1 MLRKIYRL
9 ILSVILVGVIQ
20 TNSSASIFDNIHNKL
35 DVSAFKK
42 KISKKDEDKYK
53 YIYAPSVVK
62 MGSIENFGYYIGYAK
77 KSKSKNF
84 KGKLYFYANYELNSK
99 NDKKKIESGKPLY
112 VCSFKSKVDKSSQ
125 NFIQETG
132 VVNIKC
138 GNILATYQG
147 NYIKNGSRNG
157 TSTVTLEKLDP
168 NYPFFFPKELKV
180 NFFPTLEN
188 LNEKKNNFLLSKIP
202 KNKESNKEIAKLK
215 KQLGDL
221 INLSKNT
228 NSLETKKNIA
238 ILEKDLKILESLS
251 ASSSV
256 KKTNL
261 LETDIAKQAKV
272 EPEDVTTSVEDI
284 FKKDTASSKKI
295 NSAEFSNLNFNDQY
309 LIAPGM
315 KVYYFY
321 IGPQKN
327 LLKRRMSFLSYKKV
341 TGKFKDNEEF
351 NNYYEDWGLVS
362 KENVKKIRLS
372 KKLYKKI
379 KSLDGGSSSPYTK
392 VEKAKKLLKKRL
404 SYYEKNKKFNLN
416 QLINEYVEHTNQLDK
431 KKLIAKYVDINTE
444 FLVAENEKIETKVST
459 QNIYTAMAYDWMT
472 NKSFQADSSISM
484 KDAEKKALNL
494 CKSNSCVINST
505 QKINENNK
513 EPVLLSKN
521 ETSQTKI
528 TKKKV
533 EIAKVEEIKPKQEE
547 FEPET
552 QVADSD
558 PPVIEIAEN
567 ITVYDTS
574 YEIKGSVKDKSDK
587 IFIEID
593 GQPVQVKDGKFYVK
607 RYSPID
613 EQIKII
619 AIDQWGNKS
628 KEKLVNIKINLE
640 ETLVVEKME
649 PLNPSNLT
657 GKTSDNKVALIIGIE
672 KYTESPDA
680 QYANLDA
687 QYFFDYARKGFGVNA
702 KNIKILVDEE
712 ATFVQTSKV
721 VTKWLKS
728 KIVKD
733 KSDLIVFFAGHGLSS
748 SNGEELFLL
757 SQDSDPDLL
766 DITALSR
773 TKFFDNILKLN
784 PKSVTMFLDTC
795 YSGVSRDEEMLL
807 ASAKPLMIV
816 AEEENK
822 LPDNFTIFTASKP
835 DQISS
840 GLKEAKHGIFS
851 YYLMKGLEGNA
862 DINKD
867 LKITNG
873 ELLAYMDQHV
883 SEKALDLGR
892 TQNPLLFGNAEKVLM
907 NLN

>member
-1 MLRKIYRL
+1 MLRKICHL
-9 ILSVILVGVIQ
+9 ILSVILAVVIQ
-20 TNSSASIFDNIHNKL
+20 SNSSASIFDNIHNKL

-221 INLSKNT
+221 INLSKDT

-251 ASSSV
+251 ASGSV

-261 LETDIAKQAKV
+261 LETEIAKQAKV

-315 KVYYFY
+315 TAYYFY

-341 TGKFKDNEEF
+341 TGKFKDSEEF
-351 NNYYEDWGLVS
+351 NNYYEDWRLVS
-362 KENVKKIRLS
+362 KENFKKIRLS

-379 KSLDGGSSSPYTK
+379 KSLDGGHGSGYAK
-392 VEKAKKLLKKRL
+392 VDKARKLLKRRL

-431 KKLIAKYVDINTE
+431 KKLIAKYVDINNN

-472 NKSFQADSSISM
+472 NKSFQADSSINM

-494 CKSNSCVINST
+494 CKSNSCVINSK

-547 FEPET
+547 FKPET

-657 GKTSDNKVALIIGIE
+657 GKTSENKVALIIGIE

-807 ASAKPLMIV
+807 ASARPLRIV
-816 AEEENK
+816 AEEQSQIPN
-822 LPDNFTIFTASKP
+822 NFTIFSASELN
-835 DQISS
+835 QISS

-851 YYLMKGLEGNA
+851 YYLMKGLEGKA
-862 DINKD
+862 DINNDKS
-867 LKITNG
+867 ITNG
-873 ELLAYMDQHV
+873 ELLAYMDENV
-883 SEKALDLGR
+883 SQKAAELGR
-892 TQNPLLFGNAEKVLM
+892 EQNPSLSGDPDKVLISY
-907 NLN
+907 

>member
-1 MLRKIYRL
+1 MLRKTYYL
-9 ILSVILVGVIQ
+9 ILLVILVGFIQ

-84 KGKLYFYANYELNSK
+84 KGKLYFYANYELN
-99 NDKKKIESGKPLY
+99 NKKKIESSKPLY
-112 VCSFKSKVDKSSQ
+112 ECSFKSKVDKSSQ
-125 NFIQETG
+125 VYIQETG

-138 GNILATYQG
+138 GNTLAIYQG
-147 NYIKNGSRNG
+147 DYIKNGSRNG

-202 KNKESNKEIAKLK
+202 KNNKSNNEIVKLRE
-215 KQLGDL
+215 QLENL
-221 INLSKNT
+221 INSSKDT
-228 NSLETKKNIA
+228 NSLEIKKNIA

-251 ASSSV
+251 ESSSV
-256 KKTNL
+256 KQTNL
-261 LETDIAKQAKV
+261 LETDTAKKAKV
-272 EPEDVTTSVEDI
+272 ETGDVITSVEDI

-295 NSAEFSNLNFNDQY
+295 KSAEFSNLNFNDQY

-315 KVYYFY
+315 TAYYFY
-321 IGPQKN
+321 IGSQSP
-327 LLKRRMSFLSYKKV
+327 LKRRMSFLSYKKI
-341 TGKFKDNEEF
+341 TAEFKDSEAF
-351 NNYYEDWGLVS
+351 NNYYNDWRLVS
-362 KENVKKIRLS
+362 KENFKKIRLS

-379 KSLDGGSSSPYTK
+379 KSLDGGSSSAYAN
-392 VEKAKKLLKKRL
+392 VDKAKKLFKRRL
-404 SYYEKNKKFNLN
+404 SYYEKNKKFNLT
-416 QLINEYVEHTNQLDK
+416 QLINEYVEHTNQPDK
-431 KKLIAKYVDINTE
+431 KKLIANYVDSKNVS
-444 FLVAENEKIETKVST
+444 LVAKNEDPETKAST
-459 QNIYTAMAYDWMT
+459 ENIFTAMSYDWMT
-472 NKSFQADSSISM
+472 EKFYNAVSTINT
-484 KDAEKKALNL
+484 KDAEKKALEL
-494 CKSNSCVINST
+494 CKANSCVIHST
-505 QKINENNK
+505 QTITDNDK
-513 EPVLLSKN
+513 EPVLLTKN
-521 ETSQTKI
+521 EKSQTKI
-528 TKKKV
+528 TKKKD
-533 EIAKVEEIKPKQEE
+533 IAKAEETKPKQEE
-547 FEPET
+547 FKPET
-552 QVADSD
+552 QVADND

-574 YEIKGSVKDKSDK
+574 YEIKGSVTDKSEK

-640 ETLVVEKME
+640 ETLVAESIE
-649 PLNPSNLT
+649 PLNPSKLT
-657 GKTSDNKVALIIGIE
+657 GKTSDSKVALIIGIE
-672 KYTESPDA
+672 KYSESPDA

-687 QYFFDYARKGFGVNA
+687 QYFFDYARKGFGVNP
-702 KNIKILVDEE
+702 KNIKILVDED
-712 ATFVQTSKV
+712 ATFVETSKV
-721 VTKWLKS
+721 VNKWLKS

-748 SNGEELFLL
+748 SNGKELYLL

-766 DITALSR
+766 DITAYSR

-807 ASAKPLMIV
+807 ASARPLRIV
-816 AEEENK
+816 AEEQNEIPN
-822 LPDNFTIFTASKP
+822 NFTIFSASELN
-835 DQISS
+835 QISS

-862 DINKD
+862 DLNNDKA
-867 LKITNG
+867 ITNG
-873 ELLAYMDQHV
+873 ELLAYMDENV
-883 SEKALDLGR
+883 SQKAAELGR
-892 TQNPLLFGNAEKVLM
+892 EQNPSLSGDPDKVLISY
-907 NLN
+907 